1 MTTIQP
7 ELDLSAG
14 SYVRGISVND
24 TTFIAV
30 LSFQQL
36 KVITRDPA
44 LLQPNAKRPGSDAD
58 DLENEA
64 EIHELIQRALT
75 GSKKT
80 NVGSYK
86 NYIAGVVQGEV
97 GVLPPVHLWSPEPLT
112 LATQGVSTYGLVP
125 SGEHLLAIDGET
137 QLTAHYRLDADSAI
151 PPELRK
157 QHREYKLTAVVH
169 HGVNVRAARQ
179 YFHDLNVLAVRPN
192 TSLGLSMDTNDPLM
206 QVVADIETLEV
217 LLNRVDKMARQL
229 PRRSSKLVTLQSLRQ
244 MIVNIGKGIS
254 GVQYGARP
262 APVDDIDIEALT
274 AVARE
279 LIDGFFKR
287 FLPQIADRDNSLAG
301 SGPVLAAVGA
311 MGHAVLRAPAED
323 RSRLI
328 EQLLHAL
335 DDVDWSKADHWVG
348 IAGNYTSKGVF
359 SAKGTKEV
367 AYAVFNVL
375 ADPSNPG
382 YHRIRT
388 VSSSG
393 TAAQSIGDSSQPD
406 TTANSGSTAETVP
419 TQPQQVSFV

>member
-1 MTTIQP
+1 MTTAQP

-14 SYVRGISVND
+14 SYVRGIPVDD

-97 GVLPPVHLWSPEPLT
+97 GVLPPIHLWSADPLS

-137 QLTAHYRLDADSAI
+137 QLTAHYRLDGDSAI

-157 QHREYKLTAVVH
+157 QHREHKLTAVIH

-206 QVVADIETLEV
+206 QVVADIETLDV

-229 PRRSSKLVTLQSLRQ
+229 PRKSSKLVTLQSLRQ

-279 LIDGFFKR
+279 LVGGFFKR

-323 RSRLI
+323 RNRLI
-328 EQLLHAL
+328 EQLLSSL
-335 DDVDWSKADHWVG
+335 DDVDWSKSDHWVG

-382 YHRIRT
+382 YHRIRSADPAKAST
-388 VSSSG
+388 
-393 TAAQSIGDSSQPD
+393 D
-406 TTANSGSTAETVP
+406 TTPTPASVTEDDGDTSEDSAPGSQ
-419 TQPQQVSFV
+419 QPQVSFV